1 MKLIAL
7 IIALVLERTVTRLLS
22 LREPRGLDSYFDRGF
37 RLMGQRRGAVALL
50 LAVFIIVLP
59 VLPVLFLAVAFS
71 HVLLGLLALAFAA
84 VVLVF
89 SFGPRDLIR
98 DVDEYLDAVAEGDEE
113 ASRRLAKA
121 LAEADLAG
129 SEGRRV
135 LAVEEAVLA
144 QANDR
149 MFGVIFWF
157 MVLGPSGAWLFRV
170 ADLMRRRA
178 VFETVRL
185 RAEGLP
191 NPAYLHAVQSVY
203 GALAWMPARLLAL
216 SYAMAGSFE
225 DAMSDWRGYY
235 DTCSDKF
242 FHVNDEILACAGRG
256 AIGGAGDAGQDQ
268 GPGTEPV
275 QAAVR
280 LIMRTLLIWMTA
292 ISLMTVF
299 GLAL

>member
-144 QANDR
+144 QANNR

>member
-50 LAVFIIVLP
+50 MAVFIIVLP

-144 QANDR
+144 QANNR